1 MQCQSKHSSLV
12 ESAEIMASTSTLFA
26 CELCTKN
33 FLTEELLK
41 AHNIRK
47 HGGKEC
53 PEQEKSQTESKQLK
67 EKMNAAE
74 KGIFQ
79 SNSNNNDHE
88 NPKTATPTSTVCSI
102 CSKNSETV
110 VSSVAVQ
117 CENEKTMESIAQ
129 NLSVE
134 TTENHDKATDTPVE
148 SEVTFVLAKM
158 HEQTIAELKAEVSEL
173 QTALRK
179 KFIEEQVANERDTME
194 CNNSAGDKID
204 VIQERF
210 TAFETMYM
218 QSQHEFIESFRNLDE
233 RQRNYMNDIQDTIKE
248 IVEKSLER
256 YDTAA
261 PVPVVTTDQ
270 VHENCMNDPI
280 EIVQA
285 QLTKPIVEN
294 GSKAHLPDEG
304 DDDHDESNESLSSG
318 DEKSVDNKPIELPK
332 SSARRP
338 NKTDAV
344 NEFENRLQQ
353 IGVDTKS
360 AGLSTTHTAEVA
372 KELADERAEIKKAHR
387 TFASTRNKLNCEVER
402 IAKAKLTSV
411 SSATSLSSHR
421 SDDDATSQDS
431 GHTKRHK
438 NIRPKTGKRSSSN
451 VLRKFVSDD
460 IDESDLMGKMKMAQK
475 AIDAHRECIQE
486 LLQTTA
492 HSPKTMAPTSA
503 STSKHNINSAKDPP
517 QDGESNRYSKMPNVT
532 TRRVVF
538 VNLDEDS

>member
-1 MQCQSKHSSLV
+1 M
-12 ESAEIMASTSTLFA
+12 MASTSTPFA
-26 CELCTKN
+26 CEYCTKN

-47 HGGKEC
+47 HSGKEC
-53 PEQEKSQTESKQLK
+53 PEQKQEKLQTESKQLK

-74 KGIFQ
+74 KGISQ
-79 SNSNNNDHE
+79 SNSNNNDLE
-88 NPKTATPTSTVCSI
+88 VLKTSKSTMRATDTVCSI

-117 CENEKTMESIAQ
+117 CENDKTMEITAPTP
-129 NLSVE
+129 NIGA
-134 TTENHDKATDTPVE
+134 TENHDKANDTPDE
-148 SEVTFVLAKM
+148 SKVTFVLAKM

-179 KFIEEQVANERDTME
+179 KFIEEQVANERETME

-233 RQRNYMNDIQDTIKE
+233 RQRNYMNGIQDTIKE

-256 YDTAA
+256 YDAAA
-261 PVPVVTTDQ
+261 PVTVITADQ
-270 VHENCMNDPI
+270 VHGNCTNDTI

-285 QLTKPIVEN
+285 QLTETIVEN
-294 GSKAHLPDEG
+294 GSKTQLRDE
-304 DDDHDESNESLSSG
+304 DDDDHDHDESNESLSSG
-318 DEKSVDNKPIELPK
+318 DGKSANNKTLELPK
-332 SSARRP
+332 SSERRP

-353 IGVDTKS
+353 IGVDTKMS
-360 AGLSTTHTAEVA
+360 GLTTTHSAEVA
-372 KELADERAEIKKAHR
+372 RELADERAEIKKAHR

-402 IAKAKLTSV
+402 IAKAKLTSA
-411 SSATSLSSHR
+411 SSVTSLSSHR
-421 SDDDATSQDS
+421 SDDDVTSQDS
-431 GHTKRHK
+431 GHTKRQK
-438 NIRPKTGKRSSSN
+438 NMRPKTGKRDSSN

-460 IDESDLMGKMKMAQK
+460 IDESDLIGKMKMAQK

-492 HSPKTMAPTSA
+492 HSPKTMAPASA
-503 STSKHNINSAKDPP
+503 STSKHSINTAKDPP
-517 QDGESNRYSKMPNVT
+517 QDGELNRYSKMPNVT